1 MENPSFLIRSFLWGI
16 LLFFIHPFLCKILLF
31 YGVFILLY
39 CLDLSRLFLTQPFIP
54 ETTDHLYL
62 SVFDGFS
69 DAFIITGNEPL
80 RTGA

>member
-1 MENPSFLIRSFLWGI
+1 MGF
-16 LLFFIHPFLCKILLF
+16 LF
-31 YGVFILLY
+31 YYIAWIYPV
-39 CLDLSRLFLTQPFIP
+39 FLTQPFIP